1 MVTGAPLAPPAVS
14 PLREDR
20 VNEALLYNLEGT
32 LTQTASRGRPAH
44 IDRFHVRDA
53 ALALLK
59 ERGFEEVSTAQI
71 AAAVGISRSSL
82 ARFYPT
88 KQQIVWEGLD
98 DLSSRLSAQLEQ
110 SPEQGSV
117 SARLKASIE
126 AALTLPESELS
137 ILRTRLQLVRDN
149 PGLQVKRAHGRDPL
163 AQVVS
168 AFIGSNSRT
177 AYTEGERSCL
187 AALVAAAIDTAL
199 IEWSGSDKTQP
210 VSHVDDCLGFIIPIL

>member
-1 MVTGAPLAPPAVS
+1 M
-14 PLREDR
+14 
-20 VNEALLYNLEGT
+20 
-32 LTQTASRGRPAH
+32 TQTATRGRPAH

-59 ERGFEEVSTAQI
+59 ELGFEEVSTAQI

-98 DLSSRLSAQLEQ
+98 DLSRRLTAQLEQ

-168 AFIGSNSRT
+168 AFIDANSRM
-177 AYTEGERSCL
+177 AYTEGELSCL
-187 AALVAAAIDTAL
+187 AALTATAIDTAL
-199 IEWSGSDKTQP
+199 IEWSGSDEAQP
-210 VSHVDDCLGFIIPIL
+210 VRHVEDCLGFIIPIL